1 MIFAVEYAGVLVVLL
16 WDPIPTLHTEYSTKQ
31 SNLILQKL
39 PHLYIIQERRMVT
52 LEEFVKDMR
61 AKKRIF

>member
-1 MIFAVEYAGVLVVLL
+1 MYTETLLCVILAFESDAGVLVVLL

-39 PHLYIIQERRMVT
+39 PHLYIIQERR
-52 LEEFVKDMR
+52 K
-61 AKKRIF
+61 AA